1 MIPRVR
7 QPLRVAFF
15 LPAAAWLISS
25 ISGTPAGAAVVTG
38 SWKAQAGSCTMVLE
52 EEDRS
57 TYHLRVL
64 QVQKKIG
71 TPCIPPAQAFTDAF
85 NQVMRDADPFRK
97 QGKETIPI
105 FLGRL
110 VELPEMSRELS
121 STARQ
126 AREWNLAS
134 GKPVRGDVNVF
145 VARAAGGGDGDGRRA
160 ARRCLRQNASSI
172 EALPSREMVTRWKR
186 GASYPSKRVPY
197 DCLLRVDVAPAP

>member
-64 QVQKKIG
+64 QVQKKIR

-145 VARAAGGGDGDGRRA
+145 VARLLLKSDTLRELLGGLKPVRISVEKV
-160 ARRCLRQNASSI
+160 LV
-172 EALPSREMVTRWKR
+172 PSREMVTRWKR

-197 DCLLRVDVAPAP
+197 DCLLWVDVAAAQ